1 MSKNPTISLRSRWL
15 SEKLKAA
22 RLEAGHTLVDAAE
35 YLQMDH
41 GTLSRF
47 ERGTH
52 RIRRSYVKDLLDF
65 YGVSSPRGRE
75 FLLKLSEDTW
85 RKNWSDLDSYG
96 LDAEFVDY
104 TWLEAS
110 SVTIRAFEPLLVHGL
125 LQTPQYVQALT
136 RFEQGPE
143 GDAVGTFARRRRAD
157 SATAHPIQQRT
168 HSSHRHHGGARSI
181 DGQSVAQQ
189 FFENNLHISSTSTSR
204 RT

>member
-143 GDAVGTFARRRRAD
+143 VTPSELSHVADVRTRRQRILYSNEPTHLTVIMEEPAVR
-157 SATAHPIQQRT
+157 
-168 HSSHRHHGGARSI
+168 
-181 DGQSVAQQ
+181 
-189 FFENNLHISSTSTSR
+189 
-204 RT
+204 